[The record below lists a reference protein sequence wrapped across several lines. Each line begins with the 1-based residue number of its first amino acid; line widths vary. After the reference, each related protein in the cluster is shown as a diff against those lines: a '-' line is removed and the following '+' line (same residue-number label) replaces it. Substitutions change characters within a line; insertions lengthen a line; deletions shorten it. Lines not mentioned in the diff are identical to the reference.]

1 MRRLLVLVVAL
12 AVALVSA
19 CSSIP
24 TSGPVEEVPFT
35 AQPRGIDIAPEPP
48 AEGVTPTRLVEGF
61 LQAMADPGDD
71 YAVARQYLTAGA
83 GAWWQPKTARV
94 VQASVTADLE
104 GTAHLDGELLGV
116 LDANGRLTSTN
127 EAFTFDFSLVQEEG
141 EWRIGTAPEGL
152 LLSRY
157 IFERYYSRVPL
168 YFMSRAGSHVVP
180 DLTHVAEAQ
189 LLPSRVVEAL
199 LDGPSEQI
207 ARTVTTAIPSGARL
221 GENGATIDASG
232 VVTVDLTGLDD
243 DMTVEARRGMGAQ
256 LLWSLNAI
264 NASSRMTGLVITS
277 DGMAFALPGA
287 NAAGVLE
294 FAGQQGY
301 QVLSRGATPNLYG
314 ISDGVPG
321 RLGDDSRFVPLLPRS
336 DGSADAAVSLDGVT
350 VAYIDEA
357 REELSLGQLGGQVT
371 PMRPG
376 YTNLRAPQFVL
387 GALWLLGDD
396 EDGETRLLTL
406 DRAGAVVA
414 VRVTLPEGADVEAF
428 AVSPTRA
435 RVAMVV
441 NKDGVRE
448 LGVLAL
454 LPSGTDTA
462 GWAPLS
468 MVSPRGTEI
477 GDVTGVAWQSETA
490 LAFIGSTS
498 SGRSV
503 YLAQADGSLVEDI
516 GPVVGDV
523 VEITA
528 MARLGG
534 GSVAIR
540 NEAGT
545 VWRYEARTRWTRII
559 DGISAIGF
567 GS

>member
-1 MRRLLVLVVAL
+1 MRRCVALVVGAAL
-12 AVALVSA
+12 ALVSA
-19 CSSIP
+19 CASIP
-24 TSGPVEEVPFT
+24 TSGPVEEVPLS
-35 AQPRGIDIAPEPP
+35 AQPRGIDLALEPP
-48 AEGVTPTRLVEGF
+48 AEGVTPNRLVEGF

-71 YAVARQYLTAGA
+71 YAVARQYLTPGAAG
-83 GAWWQPKTARV
+83 WWHPTTAQV
-94 VQASVTADLE
+94 VQTTLTTDLD
-104 GTAHLDGELLGV
+104 GMARIDGELLGE
-116 LDANGRLTSTN
+116 LDATGRLTSTY
-127 EAFTFDFSLVQEEG
+127 APFTYDFGLVREQG
-141 EWRIGTAPEGL
+141 EWRIGTPPDGL
-152 LLSRY
+152 VLSRF

-180 DLTHVAEAQ
+180 DLTHVPEAL

-207 ARTVTTAIPSGARL
+207 ARTVTNAIPAGVRL

-232 VVTVDLTGLDD
+232 VVTVDLEGLDQ
-243 DMTVEARRGMGAQ
+243 DMTVEARRGLGAQ
-256 LLWSLNAI
+256 LLWSLTAI
-264 NASSRMTGLVITS
+264 PRLTGLIITQ
-277 DGMAFALPGA
+277 DRATFALPGA

-314 ISDGVPG
+314 VSDGVPG
-321 RLGDDSRFVPLLPRS
+321 RLGEDSRFVPLLPRS

-350 VAYIDEA
+350 VAYIDSA

-371 PMRPG
+371 PIRPG

-387 GALWLLGDD
+387 GSLWLLGDD
-396 EDGETRLLTL
+396 EEGVTRLLAL
-406 DRAGAVVA
+406 DRASDVVE
-414 VRVTLPEGADVEAF
+414 VRLTLPEGAAVEAF

-435 RVAMVV
+435 RVAVVV
-441 NKDGVRE
+441 NRQGTRD

-462 GWAPLS
+462 GWARLS

-477 GDVTGVAWQSETA
+477 SDVTGVAWQSETA
-490 LAFIGSTS
+490 LAFVGSTS

-503 YLAQADGSLVEDI
+503 FLAQADGSLVEDI
-516 GPVVGDV
+516 GPVAADV

-559 DGISAIGF
+559 DEVSAIGF

>member
-1 MRRLLVLVVAL
+1 MRRLLALVVGAAL
-12 AVALVSA
+12 ALVSA
-19 CSSIP
+19 CASIP
-24 TSGPVEEVPFT
+24 TSGPVEEVPLS
-35 AQPRGIDIAPEPP
+35 AQPRGIDLAPEPP
-48 AEGVTPTRLVEGF
+48 AEGVTPNRLVEGF

-83 GAWWQPKTARV
+83 AGWWHPTTAQVVQTTLTTDLDGTAR
-94 VQASVTADLE
+94 
-104 GTAHLDGELLGV
+104 LDGELLGE
-116 LDANGRLTSTN
+116 LDATGRLTSTYVP
-127 EAFTFDFSLVQEEG
+127 FTYDFGLIREQG
-141 EWRIGTAPEGL
+141 EWRIGTPPEGL
-152 LLSRY
+152 LLSRF

-180 DLTHVAEAQ
+180 DLTHVPEAL
-189 LLPSRVVEAL
+189 LLPSRVVSAL

-207 ARTVTTAIPSGARL
+207 ARTVSNAIPAGVTL

-232 VVTVDLTGLDD
+232 VVTVDLVGLDQ

-256 LLWSLNAI
+256 LLWSLMAFP
-264 NASSRMTGLVITS
+264 RMTGLVITQ
-277 DGMAFALPGA
+277 DRAAFALPGA

-321 RLGDDSRFVPLLPRS
+321 RLGEDSRFVPLLPRS
-336 DGSADAAVSLDGVT
+336 DVT